1 MILKASKIFSKLVIT
16 NFSVI
21 VILFFSF
28 LLIYNKSFT
37 SFYYLDKKDDLKTRA
52 ILFSDILKSNSNI
65 SQSYIN
71 DLCIDL
77 KQKTNTRYTVID
89 KDGIVLGDSDES
101 PKIMDNHLYRP
112 EVQSALSGDIGISI
126 RYSNTVKKEMLY
138 LALSDY
144 INKNEIVI
152 RTSLPIESLKKS
164 LFSLT
169 LKIMLSTLIIILIAL
184 LILLIIA
191 KKITNPLEKMVI
203 NAKMFSIGNFS
214 NKINFSNIYEIN
226 SLAISLNKMASQLG
240 DRIKTI
246 TNQKNENDAILL
258 NISEGLIATNKFH
271 QVIKINDTA
280 NRLFDFKNDI
290 IGKDI
295 RSLIRNIDF
304 LKFYNDVLNI
314 KNNKIELFIDGIN
327 KKNIFCSGTTI
338 LNEKGKYNGN
348 VIIINDVTKIKV
360 LETIRKEFVANV
372 SHELKT
378 PLTALKGYVET
389 LKETNNE
396 DERLHFISILDKHT
410 TRMNLIIDD
419 LLELSRLEE
428 IESTKLEK
436 KETNILNLINESI
449 QECEI
454 SAINKK
460 IKIITKVN
468 KDDIFVLNPRLIQ
481 EAIVNL
487 IQNAI
492 NYSEQNSTVIIE
504 SYILKNKLYISVK
517 DFGIG
522 IEQNQLN
529 HIFKRFYCIDKSHS
543 KALGGTGLGLSI
555 VKHIIKVHNG
565 EITVKSTIKKGSV
578 FKIKLS

>member
-52 ILFSDILKSNSNI
+52 ILVSDILKSNSNI

-152 RTSLPIESLKKS
+152 RTSLPIESLKKT

-522 IEQNQLN
+522 IEQSQLN